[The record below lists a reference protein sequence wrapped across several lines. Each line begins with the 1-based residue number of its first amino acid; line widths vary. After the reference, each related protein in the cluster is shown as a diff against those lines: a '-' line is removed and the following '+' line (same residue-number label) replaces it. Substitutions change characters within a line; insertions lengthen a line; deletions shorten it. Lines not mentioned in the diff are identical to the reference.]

1 MHINIQCFSRHS
13 DIHQHII
20 NSGDQLLEA
29 GYILPLYVRLY
40 AYLWASNRYNQQD
53 ARNYYGGGTVYGS
66 DFYNSH
72 ANGAIYAYP
81 WCITIRTYPGSTIFL
96 DGERENLTALQ
107 IFRIIGCK
115 AMQMHRIIG
124 VLYVRILLVLV
135 IIMVITLI

>member
-1 MHINIQCFSRHS
+1 MHINIRCLNRHS

-29 GYILPLYVRLY
+29 GYILLLYVRL
-40 AYLWASNRYNQQD
+40 
-53 ARNYYGGGTVYGS
+53 
-66 DFYNSH
+66 
-72 ANGAIYAYP
+72 YAYP

-96 DGERENLTALQ
+96 DGERGNLTALQ

-124 VLYVRILLVLV
+124 VLYVRIHLALIFIMGMVL
-135 IIMVITLI
+135 I